1 MSSKY
6 YIFSDSTDMNN
17 LTRIS
22 FEDTKDYVEETN
34 IREVFKLDKEVD
46 IFKNDRDFTKEWVE
60 QGYGF
65 LETPYFFQNNEELF
79 EGTSNEDFQDFFDV
93 SDGEIIIDSKHP
105 NFKKILDTIPNES
118 DYYYGTFDPISKTLF
133 EEKIEVNFQN
143 GFKLMIIELDID

>member
-34 IREVFKLDKEVD
+34 IREIFNLDKEVD
-46 IFKNDRDFTKEWVE
+46 IFKNDRDFTKEWGDL
-60 QGYGF
+60 GYGF

-79 EGTSNEDFQDFFDV
+79 EGTGN
-93 SDGEIIIDSKHP
+93 
-105 NFKKILDTIPNES
+105 
-118 DYYYGTFDPISKTLF
+118 
-133 EEKIEVNFQN
+133 
-143 GFKLMIIELDID
+143 